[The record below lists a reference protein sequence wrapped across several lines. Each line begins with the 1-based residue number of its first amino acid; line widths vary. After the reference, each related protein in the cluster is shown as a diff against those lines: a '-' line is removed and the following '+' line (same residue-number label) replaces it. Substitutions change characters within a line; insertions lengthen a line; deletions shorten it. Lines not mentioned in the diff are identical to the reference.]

1 MKICIDAGHGGR
13 DTGSAGILNKQS
25 LKEKDI
31 TLSIALLLEQEL
43 LALDHKTYLT
53 RRCDRT
59 LSLQARSR
67 YANRY
72 KVDLFISIHCNSAY
86 TNKAEGMETWIHPY
100 SDIARKFARPVQKNL
115 IKMFP
120 RHKNRGIKEANFHVL
135 RETKMPAML
144 IETEFINNPR
154 QAKFL
159 ANEKNQKKIATA
171 IAAGIRPR

>member
-1 MKICIDAGHGGR
+1 LKIVIDAGHGGR
-13 DTGSAGILNKQS
+13 DTGSAGILNKLS

-31 TLSIALLLEQEL
+31 TLNIALLLEKEL
-43 LALDHKTYLT
+43 MQSDHKTYLT

-59 LSLQARSR
+59 LSLSARSR

-86 TNKAEGMETWIHPY
+86 TNKAEGMEIWVHPY
-100 SDIARKFARPVQKNL
+100 SEVSRKLARPVQKNL

-120 RHKNRGIKEANFHVL
+120 LHKDRGIKEANFHVL
-135 RETKMPAML
+135 RETNMPAML

-159 ANEKNQKKIATA
+159 ANDNNQKKIAMA
-171 IAAGIRPR
+171 IATGIG